1 MNADD
6 IADIVV
12 SFAIIFAASSWVVGA
27 FGSHVLGETQREGD
41 D

>member
-12 SFAIIFAASSWVVGA
+12 SLAIILACGSWLLGA
-27 FGSHVLGETQREGD
+27 FGAHVLGETQREGD